1 MLLDRIMVALHH
13 ALEDDE
19 RGSRSIN
26 EMSKDG
32 RYFGGRKMNS
42 EELALPSKLNLK
54 SAEGSSDEDS
64 LEFETRGVFDKFK
77 FQEKEQTE
85 DTVSSIIKKL
95 FFLFYSFFSCL

>member
-32 RYFGGRKMNS
+32 RYFGRKFNS

-54 SAEGSSDEDS
+54 SEGSSDEDS

-77 FQEKEQTE
+77 IQEKEQTE
-85 DTVSSIIKKL
+85 DTVS
-95 FFLFYSFFSCL
+95 

>member
-32 RYFGGRKMNS
+32 RYFGGRKMNPDD
-42 EELALPSKLNLK
+42 LALPSKLNLK
-54 SAEGSSDEDS
+54 SEGSSDEDS

-77 FQEKEQTE
+77 IQEKEQTE
-85 DTVSSIIKKL
+85 DTVSLKNLIN
-95 FFLFYSFFSCL
+95 